1 MQHVDFVK
9 KMLDSMA
16 FIDTIE
22 RMNKQQI
29 ESKIDEGQELTPA
42 ELRSLFASA
51 LAETAA
57 LLPARHKLAGW
68 IDTISRTLSSRDF
81 FEPLRTAL
89 LSSTHTPAIAAALA
103 TRTQQLD
110 QLRQHAAPPPPPA
123 IPAAQAGI
131 NLAPRLLPV
140 PRAALAG

>member
-16 FIDTIE
+16 FVDTIE

-51 LAETAA
+51 LAETAP
-57 LLPARHKLAGW
+57 LLPERHKLADW
-68 IDTISRTLSSRDF
+68 IDTISRTLTSRDF

-89 LSSTHTPAIAAALA
+89 LSVAHAPAIFDALA
-103 TRTQQLD
+103 NRTQQID
-110 QLRQHAAPPPPPA
+110 ELRQCETPPPAPA
-123 IPAAQAGI
+123 IPAATAGI
-131 NLAPRLLPV
+131 NLAPRLLPI

>member
-1 MQHVDFVK
+1 MQHIDFVK

-29 ESKIDEGQELTPA
+29 ENKIDEGQELTPD

-51 LAETAA
+51 LAETAP
-57 LLPARHKLAGW
+57 LLPERHKLADW
-68 IDTISRTLSSRDF
+68 IAALRRALGGFDF
-81 FEPLRTAL
+81 FEPLRMAALGRHASKLLAL
-89 LSSTHTPAIAAALA
+89 LAAFFELA
-103 TRTQQLD
+103 ASFLAMVVAT
-110 QLRQHAAPPPPPA
+110 PPPA
-123 IPAAQAGI
+123 LPAAMAGI
-131 NLAPRLLPV
+131 NLAPRLLPI

>member
-1 MQHVDFVK
+1 
-9 KMLDSMA
+9 MLDSMA
-16 FIDTIE
+16 FVDTIE

-51 LAETAA
+51 LAETAP
-57 LLPARHKLAGW
+57 LLTERHKLADW

-89 LSSTHTPAIAAALA
+89 LSATHAPAIFDALA
-103 TRTQQLD
+103 TRTQQMD
-110 QLRQHAAPPPPPA
+110 ELRQGKTPPPPA
-123 IPAAQAGI
+123 PDIPAATAGI
-131 NLAPRLLPV
+131 NLAPRLLPI